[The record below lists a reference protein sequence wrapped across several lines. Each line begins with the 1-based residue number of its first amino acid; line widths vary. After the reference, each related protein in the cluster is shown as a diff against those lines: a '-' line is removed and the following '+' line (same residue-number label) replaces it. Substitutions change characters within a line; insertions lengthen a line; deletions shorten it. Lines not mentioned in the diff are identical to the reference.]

1 MKVLCIGNGSS
12 IRNNRHII
20 EDDCYDL
27 KIGTKFQFELW
38 PELKVVAVGDRKPA
52 EILSEKFRGLI
63 ITKWEDHT
71 TFYRPHHVDMDDI
84 TGTIQMKYAI
94 EKGATEI
101 TTVGFDCLKNRL
113 NKHINWTWTKPLPW
127 EMNEEQKLKW
137 DYALAQD
144 WKNKIKK
151 VEHDNIKIKWRHI
164 N

>member
-1 MKVLCIGNGSS
+1 
-12 IRNNRHII
+12 
-20 EDDCYDL
+20 
-27 KIGTKFQFELW
+27 
-38 PELKVVAVGDRKPA
+38 
-52 EILSEKFRGLI
+52 
-63 ITKWEDHT
+63 
-71 TFYRPHHVDMDDI
+71 
-84 TGTIQMKYAI
+84 MKYAI

-101 TTVGFDCLKNRL
+101 PTVGFDCLNNRL

>member
-1 MKVLCIGNGSS
+1 MSHRLLIIIVFIVLELIN
-12 IRNNRHII
+12 RNKKQCTLYILMYI
-20 EDDCYDL
+20 FQCY
-27 KIGTKFQFELW
+27 
-38 PELKVVAVGDRKPA
+38 AVGDRKPA

-63 ITKWEDHT
+63 LTKWDDHT
-71 TFYRPHHVDMDDI
+71 NFYKPHHVDMDDI

-101 TTVGFDCLKNRL
+101 TTVGFDCLKNKL

-127 EMNEEQKLKW
+127 EMNKEQKLKW
-137 DYALAQD
+137 DYALATD

-151 VEHDNIKIKWRHI
+151 VEHNNIGIRWRHI